1 MSQKLRRLALMGA
14 IGGAVCLTAAC
25 GGGSS
30 SSTASSGTT
39 TGATNSNASHVG
51 GTLNLMAESSPDSI
65 DPAFAYE
72 VQSWDYIHMLYDG
85 LVGYKEVGGLHST
98 DVVPDLATALPVI
111 SDGGKT
117 YTFTLR
123 KGIEYSDGT
132 PVKAS
137 DFKTSMERL
146 WKAAS
151 PAPYYRDIVGGTQCD
166 AKPTTCNLTGITT
179 DDATG
184 KITIKL
190 TSADGEL
197 TDQLGLPFAALTPP
211 GQPDKDVGTKPI
223 PTTGPYMIKSFAP
236 STGIVL
242 VRNPHFHVWSKDAQP
257 AGYPDT
263 INWKWGVSN
272 EAEVNA
278 VQNGQTDWFYD
289 NPPPDRLSELATKYP
304 NQIHVEPSLGTYW
317 TFLNTRIPPFNNV
330 KARQAVN
337 YAVDRNAVIKLW
349 GGPGIATPTCQIV
362 PSAMPGGSPSYC
374 PYTSGDNTSGA
385 YNGPDMAKAKQL
397 IAESGTKG
405 DAVKLLTETVSPV
418 NQIGQYIQTVL
429 TSLGYKVTLH
439 QLAHGPYF
447 TTAADSRQNV
457 NAGWGDWF
465 PDYPV
470 ASNFINVLESC
481 TSVRLNTTANN
492 NASLYCNKNIQK
504 QIEAA
509 QATEAK
515 TGASSASNQWHQID
529 KAITDDA
536 PHVDMF
542 NSKNVYYVSA
552 RLGNWQNST
561 QWTTLLD
568 QLWVK

>member
-1 MSQKLRRLALMGA
+1 MSQKLRRVALLGA
-14 IGGAVCLTAAC
+14 IGGAACVAAAGC
-25 GGGSS
+25 GGSS
-30 SSTASSGTT
+30 SSSSASSTT
-39 TGATNSNASHVG
+39 TGSNASHVG

-65 DPAFAYE
+65 DPAFAYQVE
-72 VQSWDYIHMLYDG
+72 SWDYMHMMYDG
-85 LVGYKEVGGLHST
+85 LVAFKEVGGVHST
-98 DVVPDLATALPVI
+98 DLVPDLATALPVI
-111 SDGGKT
+111 TDGGKT

-123 KGIEYSDGT
+123 KGIKFSDGT
-132 PVKAS
+132 PVVAS
-137 DFKTSMERL
+137 DFKTSLERL
-146 WKAAS
+146 WKATS

-179 DDATG
+179 NDSTG
-184 KITIKL
+184 QIVIKL
-190 TSADGEL
+190 TGADGEL
-197 TDQLGLPFAALTPP
+197 TDQLALPFAAVTPP
-211 GQPDKDVGTKPI
+211 GLPDKDVGTKPI
-223 PTTGPYMIKSFAP
+223 PTTGPYMIQSFAP

-242 VRNPHFHVWSKDAQP
+242 VRNPKFKEWSKDAQP

-263 INWKWGVSN
+263 INWKWGVTN

-289 NPPPDRLSELATKYP
+289 NPPPDRLNELATKSP
-304 NQIHVEPSLGTYW
+304 HQLHVEPSLGTYW
-317 TFLNTRIPPFNNV
+317 TFLNTRIPPFNNL

-337 YAVDRNAVIKLW
+337 FAVDRNAVVKLW
-349 GGPGIATPTCQIV
+349 GGPGIASPTCQIV
-362 PSAMPGGSPSYC
+362 PASMPGGSPPYC
-374 PYTSGDNTSGA
+374 PYTSGSTTSGH
-385 YNGPDMAKAKQL
+385 YTGPDLAKAKQL
-397 IAESGTKG
+397 IQESGTTG

-447 TTAADSRQNV
+447 TTSADSSQNV

-481 TSVRLNTTANN
+481 PSVRLNTTANN
-492 NASLYCNKNIQK
+492 NASLYCNKTIQK
-504 QIEAA
+504 QIDAA
-509 QATEAK
+509 LATEAK
-515 TGASSASNQWHQID
+515 SGASSASTQWNAID
-529 KAITDDA
+529 KAVTNDA

-542 NSKNVYYVSA
+542 NSKNVYYVST
-552 RLGNWQNST
+552 RLGNWQNSV